1 MDAEDLNQSDP
12 RPRPAAWLRRMHEII
27 FEAKTP
33 AGKAFD
39 IVLLLL
45 IVLSVI
51 VVMLDS
57 VAEIHNKYWV
67 WLVSAEW
74 VITILFTVEYI
85 ARLACVSRPWLYARS
100 FYGIVDLLA
109 VLPTYISVFF
119 VGSQSLMVI
128 RVIRLLRIFRVF
140 KLSRH
145 LKETK
150 ALMIALR
157 ATRQRITVFLV
168 TILTLILIIGSIMYL
183 IEGGDP
189 DTQFTSIPR
198 SVYWAVVTMTTVGYG
213 DIAPRTVLGQ
223 TLASGVMILGYAFI
237 IVPIGVFS
245 AEMVVAKRAGLSPEA
260 CPGCGAEGH
269 DINAEYCKYCGAK
282 L

>member
-1 MDAEDLNQSDP
+1 MNAEELKQADP
-12 RPRPAAWLRRMHEII
+12 RHRPAAWRRHLHAVI

-33 AGKAFD
+33 VGKAFD
-39 IVLLLL
+39 ILILML

-57 VAEIHNKYWV
+57 VAEIHNKYWS
-67 WLVSAEW
+67 WLVSVEW
-74 VITILFTVEYI
+74 VITILFTFEYI

-109 VLPTYISVFF
+109 VLPTYLSVFF
-119 VGSQSLMVI
+119 VGSQTLMMI

-145 LKETK
+145 LKETR
-150 ALMIALR
+150 ALLIALK
-157 ATRQRITVFLV
+157 ATRQRVTVFLV
-168 TILTLILIIGSIMYL
+168 TVLTLILIIGSIMYL

-198 SVYWAVVTMTTVGYG
+198 SVYWAIVTMTTVGYG
-213 DIAPRTVLGQ
+213 DIAPKTVLGQ
-223 TLASGVMILGYAFI
+223 TLAAGVMILGYAII

-245 AEMVVAKRAGLSPEA
+245 AEMAAVRRRETSNQA
-260 CPGCGAEGH
+260 CPSCSAEGH
-269 DINAEYCKYCGAK
+269 DTDAKFCKYCGSM